1 MRKPSCLCG
10 KNCQTNLT
18 LISRSIINTVSLTLF
33 RFEKWSTRLW
43 VLGQMGAARLSFMR
57 MSEVGFWKLCGSGT
71 GEGFTPTPN
80 TAVWA
85 ILATWPDATTA
96 RRVIDQAPVYRRW
109 RRRASESWTILLEPT
124 SARGV
129 WAGVAPFTVGDTKA
143 HQGPVVA
150 LTRATMR
157 LSTFLRFWRRVPDI
171 SNVIGQDPNVI
182 FKIGI
187 GEVPLLHQVTFSIWP
202 NTETMAHF
210 ARGDGP
216 HGRAIAAVRS
226 EGWFREELYAR
237 FRILDD
243 WGTWGGVSPLARKTA
258 V

>member
-1 MRKPSCLCG
+1 VKR
-10 KNCQTNLT
+10 
-18 LISRSIINTVSLTLF
+18 RIINTVSLTLF
-33 RFEKWSTRLW
+33 RFTSWPARLW
-43 VLGQMGAARLSFMR
+43 VLGQMGIARLSFML
-57 MSEVGFWKLCGSGT
+57 MPEVGFWKLCGSGT
-71 GEGFTPTPN
+71 GEGFTPRPN

-85 ILATWPDATTA
+85 ILATWPDPQTA
-96 RRVIDQAPVYRRW
+96 RRMIDSAPVYRRW
-109 RRRASESWTILLEPT
+109 RSHSVESWTILLEPT

-129 WAGVAPFTVGDTKA
+129 WAGVAPFSPADSA
-143 HQGPVVA
+143 PLDGPIVA

-171 SNVIGQDPNVI
+171 STAIGQDPNVI

-202 NTETMAHF
+202 DAQTMAHF

-216 HGRAIAAVRS
+216 HGRAIAAVRR

-243 WGTWGGVSPLARKTA
+243 WGTWGGVSPLTSKD